1 MPGTDDTSVVLRTQ
15 EPQRPAGR
23 HPDDFYATPR
33 WATVAMLDALPGHVG
48 PWVRDPEFIIEPSC
62 GDGAIL
68 DVLAERFRGELP
80 SIVGFELDSSR
91 ADEAGRR
98 GHEVFCGDYL
108 AGGGG
113 EHCSRTWVVGNPPF
127 SLAQSFVEHTLAYL
141 PNGARL
147 TFLLRLAFLSSK
159 RRRHLFATG
168 AGFEWLF
175 VLPRRPSFTP
185 NGGTDQYDYGW
196 FTWRKGFIGEARIRH
211 VGAEPDVEQR
221 QVKPVDAD
229 GALPGQVGLFGGGA

>member
-1 MPGTDDTSVVLRTQ
+1 MLTTQ

-33 WATVAMLDALPGHVG
+33 WATVAMLDALPGHIG
-48 PWVRDPEFIIEPSC
+48 PWRNSPEYIIEPSC

-68 DVLAERFRGELP
+68 DVLAERFPGELP
-80 SIVGFELDSSR
+80 SIVGFELNQQR
-91 ADEAGRR
+91 AAEAERR
-98 GHEVFCGDYL
+98 GHFVLQGDYL
-108 AGGGG
+108 AGSGG

-127 SLAQSFVEHTLAYL
+127 SLAQSFVEHTLSYL

-185 NGGTDQYDYGW
+185 GGGTDQYDYGW
-196 FTWRKGFIGEARIRH
+196 FTWRKGFLGEARIRH
-211 VGAEPDVEQR
+211 IGAEPAVEPR
-221 QVKPVDAD
+221 PEKPANPD
-229 GALPGQVGLFGGGA
+229 GVLPGQVALFGGGA